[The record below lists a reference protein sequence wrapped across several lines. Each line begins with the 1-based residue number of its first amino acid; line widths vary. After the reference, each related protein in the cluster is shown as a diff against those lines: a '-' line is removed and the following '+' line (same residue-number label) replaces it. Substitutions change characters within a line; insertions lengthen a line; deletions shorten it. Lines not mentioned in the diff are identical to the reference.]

1 MIQEEIAR
9 LTGTLK
15 FNVDAKPLIAFEKKL
30 AGVTAQ
36 IQKFGQVANKKFTI
50 KVSLDSKALR
60 EQLEK
65 AGTAKITFK
74 NFSVN
79 QEALAV
85 ASKRIS
91 TRLSAIP
98 VNLTHIK
105 VDVAA
110 LIGQKNLIKTLLGQM
125 SIQLPVTLRMKQAE
139 TQLRAWKT
147 NTETKFTLRL
157 NADISQARFIAN
169 VRKSLRAATSKIGA
183 LTIKIHDPKLR
194 LSVDQA
200 NLRAQIR
207 AAISAHEFDV
217 RVRVRRGAGD
227 LGPAPRVGAGAGALG
242 GGIAGAGMGF
252 MRGAIPGLG
261 AAFAFAQLNKIQQ
274 QMQGQGLAMTAVMGD
289 EAKGKEQSKWVKNL
303 SQEIGMDYRAVA
315 PSYNKMLASG
325 STSGMSVESVQ
336 NIFKGVSEYGRVMG
350 LDSDTMK
357 GSMRAI
363 EQMMNKGQVMSEEL
377 KGQLAERMP
386 GAMSAMAEAAGF
398 GSDKDS
404 VGKLMDAMKKGTV
417 KSTAVLEKFGN
428 ILAVRARSGGAL
440 DKAKT
445 STAAEQARMSNG
457 FTDAVIK
464 FSEGGFDKGMA
475 GFFRAMAQGME
486 KALPGIE
493 NLGHAFE
500 VLVEPVN
507 AFINVGATI
516 LEMLPELGKLFG
528 LTGGQLAALGVTA
541 GLVMLPFGGVAAAIA
556 AIALAVD
563 DLIVYSEGGDSMFGQ
578 WLDSSPEAQKAFE
591 GMSAEA
597 KIFGE
602 NLKMALDQAGT
613 LGETLKGLS
622 LPEVL
627 TATMRELTAL
637 MRLFNST
644 IDRFVAAGQYAQATN
659 ESGGVIE
666 GNARN
671 LAGMIM
677 GPDWVNRQLW
687 EKYDAESMASLATSD
702 VPGRTSL
709 TAEQQLQMLTEIRDK
724 IATSDATRL
733 PPIEV
738 NMPVTIGNDGGG
750 GTITSDA
757 IALMPGMVK
766 DAFRDVLS
774 NAMIGFKENK

>member
-15 FNVDAKPLIAFEKKL
+15 FNVDAKPLVAFEKKL

-65 AGTAKITFK
+65 AGAAKIAFK

-79 QEALAV
+79 QEALA
-85 ASKRIS
+85 AAAKRIS
-91 TRLSAIP
+91 TRLNAIP
-98 VNLTHIK
+98 ISLTHIK

-125 SIQLPVTLRMKQAE
+125 SVQLPVTLRMKQAE

-169 VRKSLRAATSKIGA
+169 VRKSLRAAASKIGA

-194 LSVDQA
+194 LTVDQA
-200 NLRAQIR
+200 NLRAQIK
-207 AAISAHEFDV
+207 AAISAAEFDV
-217 RVRVRRGAGD
+217 RVRVRRGPGGD
-227 LGPAPRVGAGAGALG
+227 LGPTPRGGVGALG
-242 GGIAGAGMGF
+242 GGLAGAGMGF

-261 AAFAFAQLNKIQQ
+261 AAFAFSQLNKIQQ

-289 EAKGKEQSKWVKNL
+289 EAKGKEQSQWVKSL

-325 STSGMSVESVQ
+325 QTSGMSTKSVQ
-336 NIFKGVSEYGRVMG
+336 NIFQGVSEYGRVMG

-398 GSDKDS
+398 GSDKAS

-417 KSTAVLEKFGN
+417 KSTDVLEKFGN

-440 DKAKT
+440 EKAKT

-457 FTDAVIK
+457 FTDAVMK

-475 GFFRAMAQGME
+475 GFFRSMAEGME

-500 VLVEPVN
+500 ILIEPVD

-516 LEMLPELGKLFG
+516 LKMLPDMGRMFG

-556 AIALAVD
+556 AIVLAVD
-563 DLIVYSEGGDSMFGQ
+563 DLITYSEGGDSLFGD
-578 WLDSSPEAQKAFE
+578 WLKETPDAQMAVDKLGGAFDNLKLAITGIDEKVGTLHTKIGMLSFSQSFMSSLDKLASILNALGNGIDAASKLMSGDAKGVGESLSRMGNDIQDYMKQSFFDVASSVLAGQAETMIAQRTPAE
-591 GMSAEA
+591 QAEA
-597 KIFGE
+597 FMRE
-602 NLKMALDQAGT
+602 TTMAPSLVIGDIQVQVVAPDGSDGTMIGT
-613 LGETLKGLS
+613 LIG
-622 LPEVL
+622 
-627 TATMRELTAL
+627 
-637 MRLFNST
+637 
-644 IDRFVAAGQYAQATN
+644 
-659 ESGGVIE
+659 
-666 GNARN
+666 
-671 LAGMIM
+671 
-677 GPDWVNRQLW
+677 
-687 EKYDAESMASLATSD
+687 ASVRD
-702 VPGRTSL
+702 
-709 TAEQQLQMLTEIRDK
+709 QMTQ
-724 IATSDATRL
+724 IA
-733 PPIEV
+733 
-738 NMPVTIGNDGGG
+738 
-750 GTITSDA
+750 
-757 IALMPGMVK
+757 K
-766 DAFRDVLS
+766 DAFKDVVS
-774 NAMIGFKENK
+774 DAMVGFKENK